1 MIDKKRGMSAVI
13 TTLIIILLV
22 IVALGIIWIVIRNVI
37 QGSVEQVELAQKCRT
52 INLEAKKIEGNVAGN
67 SYDITLTYGG
77 TGDEIAGVKITL
89 FNTTDDTNSNLLDF
103 TDNMKPLETKTMDLD
118 LESGK
123 EVIAANQIEMTAY
136 FENEAGE
143 DDLCPNSIT
152 QEF

>member
-52 INLEAKKIEGNVAGN
+52 INLEAKKMEDKGGGT
-67 SYDITLTYGG
+67 SYDITLTYQG

-103 TDNMKPLETKTMDLD
+103 TDNMKPLETQTMNSMPLT
-118 LESGK
+118 EA
-123 EVIAANQIEMTAY
+123 VIAANQIEMTPY
-136 FENEAGE
+136 FLNEVGE
-143 DDLCPNSIT
+143 EEICPTSTT
-152 QEF
+152 QTF